1 MLREMP
7 GSGAGKLIWLS
18 GNVLCLEPSLLTYV
32 REQKVVMNN
41 FCEATSNRAD
51 GWMSRLPTVKSV
63 ESFVQSPCKIK
74 DSYMPQGFPFISKL
88 LFV

>member
-1 MLREMP
+1 MAIVLREMP
-7 GSGAGKLIWLS
+7 GGGAGKLIWLS

-41 FCEATSNRAD
+41 FCEAISTRAD

-63 ESFVQSPCKIK
+63 GSFGQSPCKIK
-74 DSYMPQGFPFISKL
+74 ESYRAEGFPFI
-88 LFV
+88 